1 MFKIYNFPTFFLVFF
16 YFPEILDEHEWV
28 FNMNGGIKIIKTSWT
43 LGLVTL
49 KHDHY
54 EGFFICLNHTEKKQP
69 EWDVESWLD
78 KHGWHMLTSYGF
90 SVGGFPFKMPQL
102 LGMIFFFGPVQV
114 PENGAARLI
123 CWDFPCVG
131 STGP

>member
-1 MFKIYNFPTFFLVFF
+1 MAEALKHLGTGEESHPRNLGDIYIILYLICRDKGCLRFIIFPLFFLVFF

-69 EWDVESWLD
+69 E
-78 KHGWHMLTSYGF
+78 
-90 SVGGFPFKMPQL
+90 
-102 LGMIFFFGPVQV
+102 
-114 PENGAARLI
+114 
-123 CWDFPCVG
+123 
-131 STGP
+131 

>member
-1 MFKIYNFPTFFLVFF
+1 
-16 YFPEILDEHEWV
+16 
-28 FNMNGGIKIIKTSWT
+28 
-43 LGLVTL
+43 
-49 KHDHY
+49 
-54 EGFFICLNHTEKKQP
+54 
-69 EWDVESWLD
+69 
-78 KHGWHMLTSYGF
+78 MLTSYGF